1 MSKLKRS
8 SGARHLAVPSYQP
21 NNNLLP
27 INVISNGNNLGVTP
41 MAATPVSPAPSPV
54 LSRAPSPALAARSVR
69 HVHMT
74 APAKH
79 TFNVR
84 NTEQPHHAS
93 AFGKQALQTL
103 KVSRRNRSRK
113 NRTRRHTTRRF

>member
-1 MSKLKRS
+1 MSKLKRG
-8 SGARHLAVPSYQP
+8 SGTRYLAIPSN

-27 INVISNGNNLGVTP
+27 INVISNGNNMGATP
-41 MAATPVSPAPSPV
+41 MAASPASLTPSPI
-54 LSRAPSPALAARSVR
+54 LTRAQSPVLAARSVR
-69 HVHMT
+69 HVP

-93 AFGKQALQTL
+93 VFGKQVLQTL
-103 KVSRRNRSRK
+103 KVSRRNSRRRSS
-113 NRTRRHTTRRF
+113 RTRRARRRF